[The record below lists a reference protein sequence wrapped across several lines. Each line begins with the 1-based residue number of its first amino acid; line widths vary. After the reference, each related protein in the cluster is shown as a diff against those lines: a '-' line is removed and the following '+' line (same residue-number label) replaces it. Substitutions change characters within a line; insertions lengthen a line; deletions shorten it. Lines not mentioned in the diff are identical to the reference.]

1 VSWQDWV
8 LSGAG
13 LFFFLALV
21 AMVRDPK
28 ARVSPL
34 AAYIT
39 GAGVFTVGVAY
50 GSLGLWFSAA
60 VQVAAAFLW
69 FYFGCTK
76 GTSK

>member
-1 VSWQDWV
+1 MIWQDWV

-39 GAGVFTVGVAY
+39 GAGVFTVGTAY
-50 GSLGLWFSAA
+50 ATLGLWFSAA
-60 VQVAAAFLW
+60 VQIAASFLW

-76 GTSK
+76 GTK